1 MESLGAALGML
12 VGVAGLAI
20 ALWEFPKFRRA
31 LVSDYQGVVLLFS
44 AALLLG
50 GWVGYWI
57 AVNLFRQ

>member
-12 VGVAGLAI
+12 AGVAGLAI
-20 ALWEFPKFRRA
+20 GLWGLPKFRLA
-31 LVSDYQGVVLLFS
+31 LARSYHDLVFLLS

-57 AVNLFRQ
+57 AANLSGH